1 MPAVLCHEDAQA
13 LAHKVVGDLVEL
25 FVSGDVESAGG
36 ADGIVDG
43 VGKPRLEGGVEKG
56 VQEDLLALVAVDV
69 QGAVE
74 PDGPLGDRPRL
85 VGAQDVHAAEILDGG
100 EPLHDDPLL
109 CHPPCAMGEVDGD
122 DRGEKLWGQPHGE
135 RHGEK
140 EGLHDGPPEVDV
152 EAEDD
157 DDDEKGDLHEEKAEA
172 AHTGLEVRLGRSD
185 LEPLR
190 NAAEFG
196 CKPRVHDEGARRA
209 ADHMGPHEE
218 GIGPRGKRGVGREDP
233 FHLVDGE
240 CLARERRLV
249 DEEIL
254 RREDQAVAGNGVAG
268 PQQSD
273 IARHNLLQGNLRLGP
288 VAKHRGL
295 DLDDLDELLHGIGG
309 PPLLPEAQKAADPD
323 DNEDDDGI
331 GDIAEEKGEDGGK
344 YEDQDDGARKLRK
357 EQGRDVRAFFRLQ
370 EVFPV
375 DCETACRFA
384 FRQALCGALKR
395 KNQLRGGNGP
405 VPVGG
410 VHDLRHPVSLLA
422 LH

>member
-1 MPAVLCHEDAQA
+1 MPAVLCYKNTQA
-13 LAHKVVGDLVEL
+13 LAHEVVGDLVEL
-25 FVSGDVESAGG
+25 FVSRDVESAGG
-36 ADGIVDG
+36 ADGFVDG
-43 VGKPRLEGGVEKG
+43 VGESRLEGGVEKG
-56 VQEDLLALVAVDV
+56 VQQDLLALVAVDI

-74 PDGPLGDRPRL
+74 PDGPLGDRARL

-135 RHGEK
+135 CHGEE
-140 EGLHDGPPEVDV
+140 EGLHDGPSEVDV

-157 DDDEKGDLHEEKAEA
+157 KDDEKGDLHEQKAEA

-196 CKPRVHDEGARRA
+196 CKPRVHDEGAGRA
-209 ADHMGPHEE
+209 AHHMGPHEE
-218 GIGPRGKRGVGREDP
+218 GIGPRGKRDVGREDP

-240 CLARERRLV
+240 CLARECRLV

-268 PQQSD
+268 PQQRD

-309 PPLLPEAQKAADPD
+309 SPLLPEAQEAADPD
-323 DNEDDDGI
+323 DDEDDDGI
-331 GDIAEEKGEDGGK
+331 RKIAEENGKDGGNVR
-344 YEDQDDGARKLRK
+344 YF
-357 EQGRDVRAFFRLQ
+357 DVTNQ
-370 EVFPV
+370 VFPDWRMHATLV
-375 DCETACRFA
+375 TVRPG
-384 FRQALCGALKR
+384 QKTT
-395 KNQLRGGNGP
+395 
-405 VPVGG
+405 
-410 VHDLRHPVSLLA
+410 
-422 LH
+422 